1 MWIRNKLPGMETV
14 IINTDDIVSFDVV
27 RDEEAKTHLLLVCIS
42 HAKSN
47 EALKLAEGNFSE
59 VNNILNNL
67 LEVMGVTVYDIG
79 L

>member
-27 RDEEAKTHLLLVCIS
+27 KDNETGNHLLLICLS
-42 HAKSN
+42 HAKHN

-59 VNNILNNL
+59 VNIILNNL